1 MTIKAGTAP
10 ALPGDVLRP
19 PEARS
24 SPTATEKTR
33 RRESSRGKV
42 IDLIRSSGPISRV
55 EIAQRAGLTQA
66 TISTLVRALLTEGI
80 IVESGRGASTG
91 GKPRMFLELNPS
103 SRLGVGVHLGQDYIT
118 YIIADLAGRV
128 VARRRVDG
136 PGDTSPLTVVGRMS
150 RDIAALI
157 EESGADRLRIVGMGI
172 ATPGPLDR
180 AAGTVRNAPSLS
192 AWSDFPIRRAL
203 SSTTGLH
210 CEFDND
216 ATAAAIGE
224 YWLGATE
231 GYANYASVYMGSG
244 IGSGIVMDGTIY
256 QGVSSNVGEIGH
268 VTVDAKGLPCP
279 CGNIGCLELYASPEV
294 VVARAAEAAARGE
307 LGIPLSGVISEDF
320 AALGSAATGGNAIAA
335 HLIRE
340 SAEYVAS
347 AVISMVNLLD
357 LQLVVLAGSAFSTS
371 GGFYVEAISGALSR
385 RAMARAIH
393 PVEVR
398 LSVNGNDAAAL
409 GAATLVLQD
418 RLSPRT
424 LRSVSFA

>member
-1 MTIKAGTAP
+1 M
-10 ALPGDVLRP
+10 
-19 PEARS
+19 
-24 SPTATEKTR
+24 
-33 RRESSRGKV
+33 
-42 IDLIRSSGPISRV
+42 DLIRSSGPISRV
-55 EIAQRAGLTQA
+55 ELAEKTGLTQA
-66 TISTLVRALLTEGI
+66 TISTLVRTLLTEDI
-80 IVESGRGASTG
+80 IVESGRGESTG
-91 GKPRMFLELNPS
+91 GKPRMFLELNPA
-103 SRLGVGVHLGQDYIT
+103 SRLGIGVHIGQDYIT
-118 YIIADLAGRV
+118 YIIADLRGHV
-128 VARRRVDG
+128 VGRRRVEG
-136 PGDTSPLTVVGRMS
+136 PGDTSPLTVVSRMT
-150 RDIAALI
+150 RDIEALI
-157 EESGADRLRIVGMGI
+157 ADSGADRSSIVGMGI

-180 AAGTVRNAPSLS
+180 TAGTVRNAPSLET
-192 AWSDFPIRRAL
+192 WSDFPIRRAL
-203 SSTTGLH
+203 VSTTGFH

-268 VTVDAKGLPCP
+268 VTVDAKGLQCP
-279 CGNIGCLELYASPEV
+279 CGNIGCLELYASPRI
-294 VVARAAEAAARGE
+294 VVAQAADAAARGD
-307 LGIPLSGVISEDF
+307 LDIPLTGVISEDF
-320 AALGSAATGGNAIAA
+320 AALGTAAMEGDPTALRLIQDSA
-335 HLIRE
+335 H
-340 SAEYVAS
+340 YVAS

-357 LQLVVLAGSAFSTS
+357 LQLIVLAGSAFSS
-371 GGFYVEAISGALSR
+371 AGGFYVDIIREALSR

>member
-1 MTIKAGTAP
+1 LTVI
-10 ALPGDVLRP
+10 
-19 PEARS
+19 
-24 SPTATEKTR
+24 EKTR

-55 EIAQRAGLTQA
+55 ELAEKTGLTQA
-66 TISTLVRALLTEGI
+66 TISTLVRTLLTEDI
-80 IVESGRGASTG
+80 ILESGRGESTG
-91 GKPRMFLELNPS
+91 GKPRMFLELNPA
-103 SRLGVGVHLGQDYIT
+103 SRLGVGVHIGQDYIT
-118 YIIADLAGRV
+118 YIIADLRGHV
-128 VARRRVDG
+128 VGRRRVDG
-136 PGDTSPLTVVGRMS
+136 PGDTSPLTVVSRMT
-150 RDIAALI
+150 RDIEALI
-157 EESGADRLRIVGMGI
+157 AESGVNRGSIVGMGI

-180 AAGTVRNAPSLS
+180 TTGTVRNAPSLE

-203 SSTTGLH
+203 TSTTGFH
-210 CEFDND
+210 CELDND

-231 GYANYASVYMGSG
+231 GYSNYASVYMGSG

-268 VTVDAKGLPCP
+268 VTVDARGLQCP
-279 CGNIGCLELYASPEV
+279 CGNIGCLELYASPRI
-294 VVARAAEAAARGE
+294 VVAQAADAAARGE
-307 LGIPLSGVISEDF
+307 LDIPLTGVISEDF
-320 AALGSAATGGNAIAA
+320 AAVGTAATNGDATA
-335 HLIRE
+335 LRLMQD

-357 LQLVVLAGSAFSTS
+357 LQLIVLAGSAFSTA
-371 GGFYVEAISGALSR
+371 GGFYVDIISDALAR

>member
-1 MTIKAGTAP
+1 M
-10 ALPGDVLRP
+10 
-19 PEARS
+19 
-24 SPTATEKTR
+24 R
-33 RRESSRGKV
+33 RRESSRGRV
-42 IDLIRSSGPISRV
+42 IDLIRSNGPISRV
-55 EIAQRAGLTQA
+55 ELAERTGLTQA
-66 TISTLVRALLTEGI
+66 TISTLVRALLTEDI
-80 IVESGRGASTG
+80 VVESGRGVSTG
-91 GKPRMFLELNPS
+91 GKPRMFLELNPAA
-103 SRLGVGVHLGQDYIT
+103 RLGVGVHLGQDYIT

-136 PGDTSPLTVVGRMS
+136 PGDTSPLTVVSRMT
-150 RDIAALI
+150 RDIEALI
-157 EESGADRLRIVGMGI
+157 EGSGVDRTGIVGMGI

-180 AAGTVRNAPSLS
+180 TTGTVRNAPSLA
-192 AWSDFPIRRAL
+192 AWNDFPIRRAL
-203 SSTTGLH
+203 ASTTGLH

-268 VTVDAKGLPCP
+268 VTVDARGLPCP
-279 CGNIGCLELYASPEV
+279 CGNIGCLELYASPRV
-294 VVARAAEAAARGE
+294 VVTRAAEAVDRGE
-307 LGIPLSGVISEDF
+307 LTIPLTGVVSEDF
-320 AALGSAATGGNAIAA
+320 AAVGVAAAA
-335 HLIRE
+335 GDPVAVHLVRE

-371 GGFYVEAISGALSR
+371 GSFYVEIISEALSR

>member
-1 MTIKAGTAP
+1 
-10 ALPGDVLRP
+10 
-19 PEARS
+19 
-24 SPTATEKTR
+24 
-33 RRESSRGKV
+33 
-42 IDLIRSSGPISRV
+42 
-55 EIAQRAGLTQA
+55 
-66 TISTLVRALLTEGI
+66 
-80 IVESGRGASTG
+80 
-91 GKPRMFLELNPS
+91 MFLELNPA
-103 SRLGVGVHLGQDYIT
+103 SRLAVGLHIGQDYIT
-118 YIIADLAGRV
+118 YIISDLRGHV
-128 VARRRVDG
+128 VGRRRVDG
-136 PGDTSPLTVVGRMS
+136 PGGTSPLTVVSRMT
-150 RDIAALI
+150 RDIDALI
-157 EESGADRLRIVGMGI
+157 LESGVDRTSIVGMGI

-180 AAGTVRNAPSLS
+180 AAGTVRNAPSLET
-192 AWSDFPIRRAL
+192 WSDFPIRRAL
-203 SSTTGLH
+203 TFTTGFH

-268 VTVDAKGLPCP
+268 VTVDARGLPCP
-279 CGNIGCLELYASPEV
+279 CGNIGCLELYASPRV
-294 VVARAAEAAARGE
+294 VVAQAAEAAAHGE
-307 LGIPLSGVISEDF
+307 LGIPLTGVISEDF
-320 AALGSAATGGNAIAA
+320 AALGTAAADGDAVALQ
-335 HLIRE
+335 LIRN

-357 LQLVVLAGSAFSTS
+357 LQLIVLAGSAFSTA
-371 GGFYVEAISGALSR
+371 GAFYVDIISGLLSR

-418 RLSPRT
+418 RMSPRS

>member
-1 MTIKAGTAP
+1 MIEP
-10 ALPGDVLRP
+10 SSP
-19 PEARS
+19 PEKVYPS
-24 SPTATEKTR
+24 TFLSTELPSTVIEKTR
-33 RRESSRGKV
+33 RRESSRGKI
-42 IDLIRSSGPISRV
+42 IDLVRSSGPISRV
-55 EIAQRAGLTQA
+55 ELAEKTGLTQA
-66 TISTLVRALLTEGI
+66 TISTLVRTLLTEDI
-80 IVESGRGASTG
+80 IVESGRGVSTG
-91 GKPRMFLELNPS
+91 GKPRMFLELNPA
-103 SRLGVGVHLGQDYIT
+103 SRLGVGLHIGQDYIT
-118 YIIADLAGRV
+118 YIIADLRGHV
-128 VARRRVDG
+128 VGRRRVDG
-136 PGDTSPLTVVGRMS
+136 PGDTSPLTVVSRMT
-150 RDIAALI
+150 RDIEALI
-157 EESGADRLRIVGMGI
+157 AESGVDRTSIVGMGI

-180 AAGTVRNAPSLS
+180 AAGTVRNAPSLET
-192 AWSDFPIRRAL
+192 WSDFPIRRAL
-203 SSTTGLH
+203 TSTTGFH

-268 VTVDAKGLPCP
+268 VTVDARGLHCP
-279 CGNIGCLELYASPEV
+279 CGNIGCLELYASPKV
-294 VVARAAEAAARGE
+294 VVAQAADAAARGE
-307 LGIPLSGVISEDF
+307 LDIPLTGVISEDF
-320 AALGSAATGGNAIAA
+320 AALGTAATDGNAVALRLM
-335 HLIRE
+335 HD

-357 LQLVVLAGSAFSTS
+357 LQLIVLAGSAFSTA
-371 GGFYVEAISGALSR
+371 GGFYVDIISEALSR

-418 RLSPRT
+418 RLSPRS

>member
-1 MTIKAGTAP
+1 M
-10 ALPGDVLRP
+10 
-19 PEARS
+19 
-24 SPTATEKTR
+24 TATQDPTWNGQVSSALLTPKQPSTGTQKTR

-55 EIAQRAGLTQA
+55 ELAEKTGLTQA
-66 TISTLVRALLTEGI
+66 TISTLVRALLTENI
-80 IVESGRGASTG
+80 IVESGRGESTG
-91 GKPRMFLELNPS
+91 GKPRMFLELNPA
-103 SRLGVGVHLGQDYIT
+103 SRVGVGVHIGQDYIT
-118 YIIADLAGRV
+118 YIIADLRGHV
-128 VARRRVDG
+128 IGRRRVDG
-136 PGDTSPLTVVGRMS
+136 PGNSSPLMVVSRMTK
-150 RDIAALI
+150 DIEALI
-157 EESGADRLRIVGMGI
+157 VESGVNRSSIVGMGI

-180 AAGTVRNAPSLS
+180 NAGTVRNAPSLEM
-192 AWSDFPIRRAL
+192 WGDFPIRRAL
-203 SSTTGLH
+203 ASTTGFH

-231 GYANYASVYMGSG
+231 GYENYASVYMGAG

-256 QGVSSNVGEIGH
+256 QGVSSNVGELGH
-268 VTVDAKGLPCP
+268 VTVNARGLPCP
-279 CGNIGCLELYASPEV
+279 CGNIGCLELYASPKV
-294 VVARAAEAAARGE
+294 VVAQAAEEAARGN
-307 LGIPLSGVISEDF
+307 LGLPLTGVISEDF
-320 AALGSAATGGNAIAA
+320 AALGTAATNGDATA
-335 HLIRE
+335 LRLMQD

-357 LQLVVLAGSAFSTS
+357 LQLIVLAGSAFSTAGS
-371 GGFYVEAISGALSR
+371 FYVDSISTALTQ

-398 LSVNGNDAAAL
+398 ISVNGNDAAAL

>member
-1 MTIKAGTAP
+1 MTAESDAPSSVTPAP
-10 ALPGDVLRP
+10 A
-19 PEARS
+19 AAS
-24 SPTATEKTR
+24 SALEKTR
-33 RRESSRGKV
+33 RRESSRGRI
-42 IDLIRSSGPISRV
+42 IDLIRSNGPISRV
-55 EIAQRAGLTQA
+55 ELSEMTGLTQA
-66 TISTLVRALLTEGI
+66 TISTLVRTLLTENI
-80 IVESGRGASTG
+80 VVESGRAESTG
-91 GKPRMFLELNPS
+91 GKPRRFLELNPA
-103 SRLGVGVHLGQDYIT
+103 SRLGIGAHIGQDYIT

-128 VARRRVDG
+128 IARRRVEG
-136 PGDTSPLTVVGRMS
+136 PGDTSPLTVVSRMT
-150 RDIAALI
+150 RDIGALI
-157 EESGADRLRIVGMGI
+157 EEAGVDRPSIVGMGI

-180 AAGTVRNAPSLS
+180 TTGTVRNAPSLA

-231 GYANYASVYMGSG
+231 GYVNYASVYMGSG

-268 VTVDAKGLPCP
+268 VTVDARGLPCP

-294 VVARAAEAAARGE
+294 VVARAAEAAGRGE
-307 LGIPLSGVISEDF
+307 LNIALTGLISEDF
-320 AALGSAATGGNAIAA
+320 AAVGTAATDGDPTALR
-335 HLIRE
+335 LIRE

-357 LQLVVLAGSAFSTS
+357 LQLVVLAGSAFATS
-371 GGFYVEAISGALSR
+371 GSFYVDIISEALSR

>member
-1 MTIKAGTAP
+1 MI
-10 ALPGDVLRP
+10 
-19 PEARS
+19 
-24 SPTATEKTR
+24 EKTR
-33 RRESSRGKV
+33 RRESSRGR
-42 IDLIRSSGPISRV
+42 IMDLIRSSGPISRV
-55 EIAQRAGLTQA
+55 ELAEKTGLTQA
-66 TISTLVRALLTEGI
+66 TISTLVRTLLTEDI
-80 IVESGRGASTG
+80 IVESGRGESTG
-91 GKPRMFLELNPS
+91 GKPRMFLELNPA
-103 SRLGVGVHLGQDYIT
+103 SRLGIGVHIGQDYIT
-118 YIIADLAGRV
+118 YIIADLRGHV
-128 VARRRVDG
+128 VGRRRVEG
-136 PGDTSPLTVVGRMS
+136 PGDTSPLTVVSRMT
-150 RDIAALI
+150 RDIEALI
-157 EESGADRLRIVGMGI
+157 ADSGADRSSIVGMGI

-180 AAGTVRNAPSLS
+180 TAGTLRNAPSLET
-192 AWSDFPIRRAL
+192 WSDFPIRRAL
-203 SSTTGLH
+203 ASTTGFH

-268 VTVDAKGLPCP
+268 VTVDAKGLQCP
-279 CGNIGCLELYASPEV
+279 CGNIGCLELYASPRI
-294 VVARAAEAAARGE
+294 VVAQAADAAARGD
-307 LGIPLSGVISEDF
+307 LDIPLTGVISEDF
-320 AALGSAATGGNAIAA
+320 AALGTAAMKGDPTALRLIQDSA
-335 HLIRE
+335 H
-340 SAEYVAS
+340 YVAS

-357 LQLVVLAGSAFSTS
+357 LQLIVLAGSAFSS
-371 GGFYVEAISGALSR
+371 AGGFYVDIIREALSR

>member
-1 MTIKAGTAP
+1 M
-10 ALPGDVLRP
+10 
-19 PEARS
+19 
-24 SPTATEKTR
+24 
-33 RRESSRGKV
+33 
-42 IDLIRSSGPISRV
+42 DLIRSSGPISRV
-55 EIAQRAGLTQA
+55 ELAEKTGLTQA
-66 TISTLVRALLTEGI
+66 TISTLVRTLLTEDI
-80 IVESGRGASTG
+80 IVESGRGESTG
-91 GKPRMFLELNPS
+91 GKPRMFLELNPA
-103 SRLGVGVHLGQDYIT
+103 SRLGIGVHIGQDYIT
-118 YIIADLAGRV
+118 YIIADLRGHV
-128 VARRRVDG
+128 VGRRRVEG
-136 PGDTSPLTVVGRMS
+136 PGDTSPLTVVSRMT
-150 RDIAALI
+150 RDIEALI
-157 EESGADRLRIVGMGI
+157 ADSGADRSSIVGMGI

-180 AAGTVRNAPSLS
+180 TAGTVRNAPSLET
-192 AWSDFPIRRAL
+192 WSDFPIRRAL
-203 SSTTGLH
+203 ASTTGFH

-268 VTVDAKGLPCP
+268 VTVDAKGLQCP
-279 CGNIGCLELYASPEV
+279 CGNIGCLELYASPRI
-294 VVARAAEAAARGE
+294 VVAQAADAAARGD
-307 LGIPLSGVISEDF
+307 LDIPLTGVISEDF
-320 AALGSAATGGNAIAA
+320 AALGTAAMEGDPTALRLIQDSA
-335 HLIRE
+335 H
-340 SAEYVAS
+340 YVAS

-357 LQLVVLAGSAFSTS
+357 LQLIVLAGSAFSS
-371 GGFYVEAISGALSR
+371 AGGFYVDIIREALSR